1 MFSSFICVS
10 VTWMC
15 LVCENSPGWMPMT
28 CTLSSLYIV
37 PQLKA
42 SLGTS
47 LVVQWL
53 ICTSPEVGT
62 GLIPSLGTKILHT
75 RQCGENK

>member
-1 MFSSFICVS
+1 
-10 VTWMC
+10 
-15 LVCENSPGWMPMT
+15 MT
-28 CTLSSLYIV
+28 YTLSSLYIM

-53 ICTSPEVGT
+53 IYTSPEVGM
-62 GLIPSLGTKILHT
+62 GLIPSLDTKILDA

>member
-1 MFSSFICVS
+1 
-10 VTWMC
+10 
-15 LVCENSPGWMPMT
+15 MT
-28 CTLSSLYIV
+28 YTLSSLYIM

-53 ICTSPEVGT
+53 IYTSPEVGM
-62 GLIPSLGTKILHT
+62 GLIPSLGTKILHA